1 MARREEE
8 FKGLQQEREAKQAA
22 RAAAR
27 KAEREMARRREFMR
41 RCNLTVEARVAELE
55 AEAAVVAE
63 ARRVEEEAERSRKVC
78 ACVDGGCLA
87 GGWGG
92 RKNDVCGADALGNG
106 KCNVTDV

>member
-1 MARREEE
+1 MYFKLIPLPPPHSPLPPTQAQIMARREEE

-41 RCNLTVEARVAELE
+41 RCSLTVEARVAELE

-78 ACVDGGCLA
+78 AGVGGGE
-87 GGWGG
+87 GGAE
-92 RKNDVCGADALGNG
+92 V
-106 KCNVTDV
+106 

>member
-1 MARREEE
+1 MYFKLITLPPPHSPLPPTQAQIMARREEE

-41 RCNLTVEARVAELE
+41 RCSLTVEARVAELE

-78 ACVDGGCLA
+78 AGGCVCE
-87 GGWGG
+87 GGAE
-92 RKNDVCGADALGNG
+92 V
-106 KCNVTDV
+106 